1 MDKLRNIVILK
12 NLPSNTIEE
21 AFVVLKKSQKVKKL
35 EHIENHTDFKC
46 EKNGEEDKE
55 FIIKE
60 AELLIQG
67 YVDNL
72 KNSENSEEK
81 LLKKNKRLKKT
92 VAFLSC
98 SLFLAIIYILL

>member
-35 EHIENHTDFKC
+35 EHIEKHTDFKG
-46 EKNGEEDKE
+46 EKNGKEDKD
-55 FIIKE
+55 FIIRE

-72 KNSENSEEK
+72 KKIGKGEDN
-81 LLKKNKRLKKT
+81 LYKKNKRLKKA
-92 VAFLSC
+92 VAFLSFG
-98 SLFLAIIYILL
+98 LFLAIIYILL